1 MHIHAIAIG
10 HKIATNLPFMSEI
23 VALYKT
29 KSFRGETVCRAE
41 AHLKVKRQQLKYSK
55 HTLYIRE
62 KIFNIIFQVIQAKI
76 FTTVRKEWIFIAM
89 RSESQPQ
96 RLWRFHFLRSSKYIW
111 LSIYFFWL
119 LIYSWRQASSSSRV
133 IPLCSRTVHPQAK

>member
-1 MHIHAIAIG
+1 
-10 HKIATNLPFMSEI
+10 MSEI

-76 FTTVRKEWIFIAM
+76 FTTVRE
-89 RSESQPQ
+89 E
-96 RLWRFHFLRSSKYIW
+96 
-111 LSIYFFWL
+111 
-119 LIYSWRQASSSSRV
+119 
-133 IPLCSRTVHPQAK
+133 

>member
-41 AHLKVKRQQLKYSK
+41 AHLKVKRKQFKYSK
-55 HTLYIRE
+55 YKQKKYTLYIRE
-62 KIFNIIFQVIQAKI
+62 KNIQ
-76 FTTVRKEWIFIAM
+76 
-89 RSESQPQ
+89 
-96 RLWRFHFLRSSKYIW
+96 H
-111 LSIYFFWL
+111 YF
-119 LIYSWRQASSSSRV
+119 SGHTS
-133 IPLCSRTVHPQAK
+133 